1 MVHTTVQGLVSICC
15 LCIQIFGCETTSRLF
30 GLGKGI
36 VVKKLSDSHFY
47 KCAEAFTK
55 KECEQGG
62 RHFRG

>member
-1 MVHTTVQGLVSICC
+1 MHA
-15 LCIQIFGCETTSRLF
+15 IFGCETTSRLF

-47 KCAEAFTK
+47 KSAETFTK

-62 RHFRG
+62 CHFRG